1 VRENSH
7 ISGYSTQ
14 SKIAGSGERKMMKE
28 KRNGES
34 PSRFL
39 NASHLLGSF
48 GSKGKTKVNE
58 KKEKKK
64 KKRVE

>member
-1 VRENSH
+1 MRENSH

-14 SKIAGSGERKMMKE
+14 SKIAGSNERKMMKE
-28 KRNGES
+28 KKRNGES

-64 KKRVE
+64 RVE